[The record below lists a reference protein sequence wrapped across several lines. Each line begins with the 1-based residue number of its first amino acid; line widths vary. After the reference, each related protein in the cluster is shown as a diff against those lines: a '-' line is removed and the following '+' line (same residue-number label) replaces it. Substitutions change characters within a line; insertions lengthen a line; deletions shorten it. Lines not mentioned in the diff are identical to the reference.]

1 MCSYRIN
8 YTATV
13 KGADGGQLQ
22 INSHIN
28 CGTNSTG
35 YLNKKKTPI
44 NGSLFLCL
52 LVVLFVSRIKTF
64 GYFTPVYYVPES
76 RKVIRAFILVFQVV
90 SMFPNITT

>member
-13 KGADGGQLQ
+13 KGADGEQLQ

-35 YLNKKKTPI
+35 YLNKKRPP
-44 NGSLFLCL
+44 LMEAF
-52 LVVLFVSRIKTF
+52 F
-64 GYFTPVYYVPES
+64 YVC
-76 RKVIRAFILVFQVV
+76 
-90 SMFPNITT
+90 